1 MVTPPFVVSPRRSPP
16 TLFRVTP
23 PLRAVNFAVPRKSA
37 IALPAG
43 VDVERVRA
51 ADRRLARLAVRR
63 TVAVPVA
70 VATRIV
76 AELGACNDGRQCERS
91 QERDDFA

>member
-1 MVTPPFVVSPRRSPP
+1 VDDRTDEHVAPIPSAD
-16 TLFRVTP
+16 TDA
-23 PLRAVNFAVPRKSA
+23 AV
-37 IALPAG
+37 PAG